1 MNFPTLNCEV
11 HIVSDSQ
18 DVCEGA
24 QPMPGVELEGQQ
36 VYPTG
41 LEKFV
46 SIACVGASVLMIA
59 PALAA
64 DLVLPGLIQAP
75 LIICGLP
82 IIGFSIA
89 RLLTHVI
96 HFTATN

>member
-1 MNFPTLNCEV
+1 
-11 HIVSDSQ
+11 
-18 DVCEGA
+18 
-24 QPMPGVELEGQQ
+24 MPGVELEGQQ

-96 HFTATN
+96 HFAATN

>member
-1 MNFPTLNCEV
+1 M
-11 HIVSDSQ
+11 SDSQ
-18 DVCEGA
+18 DPSEGA

-46 SIACVGASVLMIA
+46 SIACVGASVLMIV

-64 DLVLPGLIQAP
+64 DLVIPGLIQAP

-96 HFTATN
+96 HFAATN

>member
-1 MNFPTLNCEV
+1 
-11 HIVSDSQ
+11 VSDSQ
-18 DVCEGA
+18 DPSEGA

-96 HFTATN
+96 HFAATN

>member
-1 MNFPTLNCEV
+1 M
-11 HIVSDSQ
+11 SDSQ
-18 DVCEGA
+18 DPSEGA

>member
-1 MNFPTLNCEV
+1 M
-11 HIVSDSQ
+11 SDSQ
-18 DVCEGA
+18 DPSEGA

-46 SIACVGASVLMIA
+46 SIACVGASVLMIV

-96 HFTATN
+96 HFAATN

>member
-1 MNFPTLNCEV
+1 M
-11 HIVSDSQ
+11 SDSQ
-18 DVCEGA
+18 DPSEGA

-96 HFTATN
+96 HFAATN

>member
-1 MNFPTLNCEV
+1 M
-11 HIVSDSQ
+11 SDSQ
-18 DVCEGA
+18 DPSEGA

-59 PALAA
+59 PLLGA
-64 DLVLPGLIQAP
+64 DLILPGFIQAP

-82 IIGFSIA
+82 ILGFTIA
-89 RLLTHVI
+89 RLLTHAI
-96 HFTATN
+96 HYAATN

>member
-1 MNFPTLNCEV
+1 M
-11 HIVSDSQ
+11 SDSQ

-46 SIACVGASVLMIA
+46 SMASVGASVEMSV

>member
-1 MNFPTLNCEV
+1 
-11 HIVSDSQ
+11 
-18 DVCEGA
+18 
-24 QPMPGVELEGQQ
+24 MPGVELEGQQ

-46 SIACVGASVLMIA
+46 SIACVGASVLMIV

-96 HFTATN
+96 HFAATN

>member
-1 MNFPTLNCEV
+1 V
-11 HIVSDSQ
+11 YIVSDSQ
-18 DVCEGA
+18 DPSEGA

-96 HFTATN
+96 HFAATN